1 MTLNEIVEII
11 VRYVFFK
18 RYKWNGSTAHADDR
32 MPYQGVDG
40 VLAFK
45 NSDGQIDV
53 KTPGSLTKVT
63 IGAQKASG

>member
-1 MTLNEIVEII
+1 MAA
-11 VRYVFFK
+11 
-18 RYKWNGSTAHADDR
+18 TAHADDR

-45 NSDGQIDV
+45 NSDGRIDV
-53 KTPGSLTKVT
+53 ETPGSLKKVT